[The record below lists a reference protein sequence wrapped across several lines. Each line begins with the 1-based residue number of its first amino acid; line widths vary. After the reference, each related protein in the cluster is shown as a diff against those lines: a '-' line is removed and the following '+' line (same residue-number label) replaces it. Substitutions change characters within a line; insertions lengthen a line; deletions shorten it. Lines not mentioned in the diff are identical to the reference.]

1 MSAGPLGRVVE
12 DDPDGVPHAGSD
24 TAYTV
29 SEVHAVFALRAL
41 HWPMMDCEGHS
52 ITLQKRYDLG
62 AALHTRT
69 LLGQDKLTA
78 CEALAW
84 LGENW
89 QDVDVT
95 GAQRFV
101 KQFRQLMLSD
111 LVRPPSDGSV

>member
-1 MSAGPLGRVVE
+1 MLMSAGPLGRVVE

-69 LLGQDKLTA
+69 LLGQYKLSA
-78 CEALAW
+78 SKIMPG
-84 LGENW
+84 LGEQNRDLNRKHMLAI
-89 QDVDVT
+89 QI
-95 GAQRFV
+95 
-101 KQFRQLMLSD
+101 LMQAVIVPFSILK
-111 LVRPPSDGSV
+111 